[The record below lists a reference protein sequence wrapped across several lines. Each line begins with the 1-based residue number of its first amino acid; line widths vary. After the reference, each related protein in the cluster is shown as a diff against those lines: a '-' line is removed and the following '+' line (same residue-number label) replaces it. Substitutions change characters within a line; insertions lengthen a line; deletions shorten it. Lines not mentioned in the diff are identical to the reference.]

1 MLVDIQSHMLLTVI
15 LVILVILQNKLLL
28 GLNVL
33 AVSGD
38 VLLVLLVMAVMITV
52 LRLVYHSFIIWV
64 FL

>member
-38 VLLVLLVMAVMITV
+38 VLLVLLVMAVIITV
-52 LRLVYHSFIIWV
+52 LQLVYHSFIIQV

>member
-1 MLVDIQSHMLLTVI
+1 MSLLVI

>member
-33 AVSGD
+33 AASGD
-38 VLLVLLVMAVMITV
+38 VLLVLLVMVVMITV
-52 LRLVYHSFIIWV
+52 LRLVYHSFII
-64 FL
+64 

>member
-1 MLVDIQSHMLLTVI
+1 MLLLVI
-15 LVILVILQNKLLL
+15 LVILAILQNKLLL

-52 LRLVYHSFIIWV
+52 LQLVYHSFII
-64 FL
+64 

>member
-1 MLVDIQSHMLLTVI
+1 MVDIQSHMLLLVI

-52 LRLVYHSFIIWV
+52 LRLAYKVH
-64 FL
+64 L

>member
-1 MLVDIQSHMLLTVI
+1 MLLLVI
-15 LVILVILQNKLLL
+15 LVILAILQNKLLL

-52 LRLVYHSFIIWV
+52 LQLVYHSSII
-64 FL
+64 

>member
-52 LRLVYHSFIIWV
+52 LQLVYHSFIIQV

>member
-1 MLVDIQSHMLLTVI
+1 MLLLVI

-33 AVSGD
+33 VVSGD
-38 VLLVLLVMAVMITV
+38 VPLVLLVMVVMIIV
-52 LRLVYHSFIIWV
+52 LRLVYHSIIIQV

>member
-1 MLVDIQSHMLLTVI
+1 MLLLVI

-52 LRLVYHSFIIWV
+52 LRLVYQV

>member
-1 MLVDIQSHMLLTVI
+1 MLLVLVDIQSHMLPTVI

-38 VLLVLLVMAVMITV
+38 VLLVLLVMAVMIIV
-52 LRLVYHSFIIWV
+52 LRLVYHSFII
-64 FL
+64 

>member
-52 LRLVYHSFIIWV
+52 LRLVYHSFII
-64 FL
+64 

>member
-1 MLVDIQSHMLLTVI
+1 MVGIQSHMLLLVI

-33 AVSGD
+33 AVSGG

-52 LRLVYHSFIIWV
+52 LRLVYHFII
-64 FL
+64 

>member
-1 MLVDIQSHMLLTVI
+1 MLLLVI

-52 LRLVYHSFIIWV
+52 LRLVYHSFIV
-64 FL
+64 

>member
-1 MLVDIQSHMLLTVI
+1 MVDTQSHMLPTVI

-38 VLLVLLVMAVMITV
+38 VLLVLLVMAVMIIV
-52 LRLVYHSFIIWV
+52 LRLVYHSFII
-64 FL
+64 